1 MISGDHWGGVFAPM
15 APIPYGVW
23 APAPIRPPVI
33 PTYPSHVISGYGK
46 PHDAGHGCTSSWIYP
61 PAPMPHHVAPAPA
74 TWYIPPPQW
83 AFAPVATLP
92 FAESHAL
99 QCGLAAAP
107 QGVSEPHKV
116 RNATVHRPKPAAQT
130 VEESAV
136 HLSGYASEAFWRA
149 SAELLGLRRRP
160 RTERLRSPAVSPSYD
175 PPALVPDVASADLR
189 SPRGSECSSE
199 PSTPLA
205 VRKPSAAK
213 VQSDLSDSTESLGV
227 AEAVGSLS
235 LSEGALPN
243 APFKANARSIGTQQ
257 DGQTFPSLASCGLAF
272 IGTPSNKRTALS
284 PGSREYSPLFGEP
297 SPAFRRFVHQVLSQ
311 TLVSPT
317 ALLLALYYV
326 RRQLPSIIGVGAG
339 VSDEEMAALSLYAHP
354 PSSAPFKLLTLGLML
369 ANKYL
374 DDNTFLNKTWH
385 EVTGI
390 PLAEINRMEAYFL
403 CRTQYNI
410 DVPQEPWHLFL
421 LRIRSRELFNVVD
434 TKESSRLD
442 RVVGDLLADTY
453 STRGKHV

>member
-1 MISGDHWGGVFAPM
+1 MISTGQWGGVFAPM
-15 APIPYGVW
+15 APMPYGVW
-23 APAPIRPPVI
+23 APAPPRPPVL
-33 PTYPSHVISGYGK
+33 PSYPSHVVPGYGK
-46 PHDAGHGCTSSWIYP
+46 PHDAGHGCPSGWIYP
-61 PAPMPHHVAPAPA
+61 PAPVPHHVAPAPA
-74 TWYIPPPQW
+74 TWYVPPPQW
-83 AFAPVATLP
+83 AFAPVAPMP
-92 FAESHAL
+92 FAEAYAL

-107 QGVSEPHKV
+107 QGVSEPHQV
-116 RNATVHRPKPAAQT
+116 GSVTEHLPAPATQT

-136 HLSGYASEAFWRA
+136 RLSGYASEAFWRT
-149 SAELLGLRRRP
+149 SAELLGLRRRT
-160 RTERLRSPAVSPSYD
+160 RTERSRSPAVSPSCD

-199 PSTPLA
+199 PSTPLT

-213 VQSDLSDSTESLGV
+213 VQSDLSDSVESLGI
-227 AEAVGSLS
+227 ADATGSLS
-235 LSEGALPN
+235 LSDGAVQN
-243 APFKANARSIGTQQ
+243 APLKAHARSIGMQQ
-257 DGQTFPSLASCGLAF
+257 DGHTFPSLASCGLAL
-272 IGTPSNKRTALS
+272 IGTPAKKRAALS
-284 PGSREYSPLFGEP
+284 PSGREYSPLFGEP

-339 VSDEEMAALSLYAHP
+339 GSDEELSASSLYVQP

-390 PLAEINRMEAYFL
+390 SLAEINRMEAYFL
-403 CRTQYNI
+403 CRTQYNM
-410 DVPQEPWHLFL
+410 DVPQDEWHLFL
-421 LRIRSRELFNVVD
+421 LKIRSRELFNAVDAEESSHLDSVVD
-434 TKESSRLD
+434 
-442 RVVGDLLADTY
+442 DLLANAC
-453 STRGKHV
+453 STRGKHT